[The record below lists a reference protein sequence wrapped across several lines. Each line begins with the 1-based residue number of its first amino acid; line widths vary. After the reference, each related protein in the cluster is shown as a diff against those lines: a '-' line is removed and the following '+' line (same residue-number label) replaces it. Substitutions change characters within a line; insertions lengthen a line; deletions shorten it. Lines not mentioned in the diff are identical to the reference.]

1 MLKNT
6 LNAGLFIIIAIS
18 ISLKSQTLHTV
29 RILDETFEP
38 SSLTI
43 NVGDTVL
50 WEMSSTIVHTVT
62 SGENCTSSGLFN
74 SGNLS
79 VNQTFVFVFGQEGTF
94 PYYCIPHCHFGMVG
108 EIIVEPAVT
117 QIEDVTF
124 FNESFRIVNPGPN
137 PIQNH
142 GYIEFEL
149 STPSH
154 LSIAFFDVTGR
165 KVLDIADD
173 AFLTGNHHIR
183 FDVSQL
189 PTGIYMQSYF
199 MDGFPV
205 WTRKIVK
212 E

>member
-1 MLKNT
+1 
-6 LNAGLFIIIAIS
+6 
-18 ISLKSQTLHTV
+18 
-29 RILDETFEP
+29 
-38 SSLTI
+38 
-43 NVGDTVL
+43 
-50 WEMSSTIVHTVT
+50 
-62 SGENCTSSGLFN
+62 
-74 SGNLS
+74 
-79 VNQTFVFVFGQEGTF
+79 
-94 PYYCIPHCHFGMVG
+94 
-108 EIIVEPAVT
+108 
-117 QIEDVTF
+117 VTF
-124 FNESFRIVNPGPN
+124 FNESFRIINPGPN

-154 LSIAFFDVTGR
+154 LSIVFFDVTGR
-165 KVLDIADD
+165 KVLDITDD

-189 PTGIYMQSYF
+189 PTGIYMESYF